1 MLILKQG
8 KRPCRYVKEGGLRAA
23 ETMALTTKQKIINF
37 LYYFPKSTITEIAE
51 NTGLNGHACYKH
63 VSALIKAGDVILTK
77 EGRKFFYQLTP
88 GCGPAHAGKKRL
100 PKATSQRVIAEC
112 EENIQRLLDR
122 GLRRR
127 ALTEMRRLSAI
138 QITTSGVEAVARMAS
153 KV

>member
-1 MLILKQG
+1 
-8 KRPCRYVKEGGLRAA
+8 
-23 ETMALTTKQKIINF
+23 MALTTKQKIINF

-63 VSALIKAGDVILTK
+63 VSALIRAGEVMHTK
-77 EGRKFFYQLTP
+77 EGRKYFYHLAP
-88 GCGPAHAGKKRL
+88 GCGPVHETEIRY
-100 PKATSQRVIAEC
+100 PRATSRKVIAEC

-127 ALTEMRRLSAI
+127 ALTEMRRLSAM